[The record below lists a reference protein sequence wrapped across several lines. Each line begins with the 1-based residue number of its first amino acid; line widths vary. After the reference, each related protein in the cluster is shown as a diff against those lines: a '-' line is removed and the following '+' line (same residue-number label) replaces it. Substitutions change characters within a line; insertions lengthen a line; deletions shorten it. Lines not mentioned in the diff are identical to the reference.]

1 LSLRNA
7 REYFR
12 EHLCIGEY
20 YAEGQK
26 VVGEWIG
33 KGAYDL
39 GLSGP
44 AREKD
49 FLALCE
55 GRHPKTGE
63 WLTQRRN
70 TVRHENGRTA
80 PNRRIFHDFAISPPK
95 SVSVVALY
103 QDPRI
108 VELHRRA
115 VSVAMTELEKFAETR
130 VRLKKQQGERV
141 TANMVAA
148 CFQHETSREL
158 DPHLHTHCVVFNATF
173 DPIEGRWKALQT
185 VGMYRAQKFAEN
197 LYFHEL
203 CRGLRSIGYEIENN
217 ARNFEIKGVPA
228 SVISRFSKRHAQIEA
243 EAQRQIAEGFKGDA
257 GELRTRIAHERRR
270 RKIKNSTAEE
280 LRSHW
285 EKQLFPAERQ
295 ALAAL
300 GGPVTGKEKADVR
313 AVVAWADEHLFER
326 RSVVN
331 DYELISAALA
341 RGRGQDFDLAELVQA
356 IEQRGY
362 IRDEDGRKLISREL
376 YRCEREI
383 VRIAQ
388 DRRNCFFDLVRGY
401 APSPDLSVEQA
412 RVAKRILSSRD
423 LITILR
429 GGAGTGK
436 THTLKEIER
445 AIVADGR
452 RPVVV
457 LAPQR
462 QQVADLQA
470 EGLAAETLAHTL
482 AVKRIPDEAVVILD
496 EAGQVGG
503 RDLRALIRLVEDQGG
518 RLILSGDTRQH
529 GAVAASDALQAIE
542 KHAYPRVATLRFIR
556 RQNVALGRS
565 DEERDFIRRYRH
577 AVKEA
582 ADGNLGMSFYW
593 LDRLGVFREL
603 PDAERRAAL
612 AQEYLA
618 GIDRGEQ
625 TLVVAQTWAEVH
637 AVNDAI
643 RTALREAG
651 RLGAGTILTAYRPL
665 DRSIAQRRD
674 ARFYE
679 SGQAAFFLKGYGRFK
694 KGERCEIA
702 GATERGLVLI
712 KNGRRSTVS
721 YRYGD
726 RITVARP
733 TEMEIAPGDRL
744 QLKANGRSAEGARLH
759 NGELVTVAR
768 VDPTGAMVVTGE
780 HGETKTLPSSERLFV
795 RGYAVTSYASQ
806 GKTADAVIL
815 ADAGNPA
822 ATNAQ
827 QWYVSISRGRK
838 RIVVFTP
845 DKEALHMNINRN
857 GSREL
862 ATDVA
867 EERIIY
873 GMRVPGHSPRI
884 RKLNALACQNDFNER
899 QRLAQTEH
907 IGQRI

>member
-1 LSLRNA
+1 L
-7 REYFR
+7 
-12 EHLCIGEY
+12 
-20 YAEGQK
+20 
-26 VVGEWIG
+26 
-33 KGAYDL
+33 
-39 GLSGP
+39 
-44 AREKD
+44 
-49 FLALCE
+49 
-55 GRHPKTGE
+55 
-63 WLTQRRN
+63 
-70 TVRHENGRTA
+70 
-80 PNRRIFHDFAISPPK
+80 
-95 SVSVVALY
+95 
-103 QDPRI
+103 
-108 VELHRRA
+108 
-115 VSVAMTELEKFAETR
+115 
-130 VRLKKQQGERV
+130 
-141 TANMVAA
+141 
-148 CFQHETSREL
+148 TSREL
-158 DPHLHTHCVVFNATF
+158 HHC
-173 DPIEGRWKALQT
+173 EW
-185 VGMYRAQKFAEN
+185 
-197 LYFHEL
+197 
-203 CRGLRSIGYEIENN
+203 
-217 ARNFEIKGVPA
+217 
-228 SVISRFSKRHAQIEA
+228 
-243 EAQRQIAEGFKGDA
+243 
-257 GELRTRIAHERRR
+257 
-270 RKIKNSTAEE
+270 
-280 LRSHW
+280 
-285 EKQLFPAERQ
+285 
-295 ALAAL
+295 
-300 GGPVTGKEKADVR
+300 
-313 AVVAWADEHLFER
+313 
-326 RSVVN
+326 
-331 DYELISAALA
+331 
-341 RGRGQDFDLAELVQA
+341 
-356 IEQRGY
+356 
-362 IRDEDGRKLISREL
+362 
-376 YRCEREI
+376 EI

-388 DRRNCFFDLVRGY
+388 DRRNCFRDLVRDY
-401 APSPDLSVEQA
+401 VPPPDLSGEQA

-462 QQVADLQA
+462 QQVADLQS
-470 EGLAAETLAHTL
+470 EGLPAETLAHTL
-482 AVKRIPDEAVVILD
+482 AVKRIPDDAVVILD

-529 GAVAASDALQAIE
+529 GAVAASDALRAIE
-542 KHAYPRVATLRFIR
+542 RHAFPRVATLRSIR

-593 LDRLGVFREL
+593 LDRLGVFRQL

-618 GIDRGEQ
+618 AIDRGEQ

-637 AVNDAI
+637 SVNDAI

-674 ARFYE
+674 GRFYE
-679 SGQAAFFLKGYGRFK
+679 AGQAAFFLKSYGRFK

-702 GATERGLVLI
+702 GATERGLILV
-712 KNGRRSTVS
+712 KNGRRSNVS

-726 RITVARP
+726 RIAVASP

-744 QLKANGRSAEGARLH
+744 QLKANGRSIEGSRLH

-768 VDPTGAMVVTGE
+768 VEPTGVLVFTTE
-780 HGETKTLPSSERLFV
+780 RGETKTLPPSERLFV

-806 GKTADAVIL
+806 GKTADTVIL

-827 QWYVSISRGRK
+827 QWYVSISRARK
-838 RIVVFTP
+838 RIMVFTP
-845 DKEALHMNINRN
+845 DKEALHVNISRD
-857 GSREL
+857 GSRDQ

-867 EERIIY
+867 EERIVY
-873 GMRVPGHSPRI
+873 GMRVPGRPPRI
-884 RKLNALACQNDFNER
+884 RKSIALACQNDFHER

-907 IGQRI
+907 LGRRA